1 MLKLKLQ
8 NRFQFTI
15 KFIKS
20 CFVIEAAFFFAFE
33 IKDCKFDIQLKLM
46 LDIQNISFSYTEKTV
61 INNVSFTINKGQNIA
76 IIGESGCGK
85 STLLKL
91 IYGLYDLNEGRIF
104 YEEKPVLGPK
114 YNLIAGMPYMKYLA
128 QDFDLSPYET
138 VAENVGKFLSNGFAN
153 MKKLRVQELL
163 EMVEME
169 QFSNVK
175 AKFLSGGQQQR
186 VALVRVLAL
195 EPELILL
202 DEPFSQIDAFR
213 KNALRRN
220 LFRYL
225 KQKQITCIL
234 ATHDSTDALSFADEA
249 IVMRNGE
256 IIIKDNPIEIYKKP
270 SSKYVASLFG
280 EVNEISTHLLKLTDD
295 QNEKLLVY
303 PHQLIMVENSDLE
316 VKIRRTY
323 FRGNHY
329 LIESVYKRQLIF
341 FESEFDLPLE
351 ISVFIG
357 LNS

>member
-1 MLKLKLQ
+1 
-8 NRFQFTI
+8 
-15 KFIKS
+15 
-20 CFVIEAAFFFAFE
+20 
-33 IKDCKFDIQLKLM
+33 M
-46 LDIQNISFSYTEKTV
+46 LDIQNISFSYTENPV
-61 INNVSFTINKGQNIA
+61 IKNLNFTIDNGQNVA

-91 IYGLYDLNEGRIF
+91 LYGLYDLNEGKIF
-104 YEEKPVLGPK
+104 YDETPVLGPK
-114 YNLIAGMPYMKYLA
+114 YNLIPGMPYMKYLA

-169 QFSNVK
+169 NFANVK
-175 AKFLSGGQQQR
+175 TKFLSGGQQQR
-186 VALVRVLAL
+186 IALVRVLAL
-195 EPELILL
+195 EPKVILL

-256 IIIKDNPIEIYKKP
+256 IIIKDNPAVIYNNP
-270 SSKYVASLFG
+270 PSKYVASLFG
-280 EVNEISTHLLKLTDD
+280 EVNEIPTYLLKMTDD
-295 QNEKLLVY
+295 QNEKSLVY
-303 PHQLIMVENSDLE
+303 PHQLIMVEHSDLE

>member
-1 MLKLKLQ
+1 MLQ
-8 NRFQFTI
+8 VQ
-15 KFIKS
+15 
-20 CFVIEAAFFFAFE
+20 
-33 IKDCKFDIQLKLM
+33 D
-46 LDIQNISFSYTEKTV
+46 ISFSYTDKPV
-61 INNVSFTINKGQNIA
+61 IKNVSFTINKGENIA

-91 IYGLYDLNEGRIF
+91 IYGLYDLNEGKIF
-104 YEEKPVLGPK
+104 YNEKPILGPK
-114 YNLIAGMPYMKYLA
+114 YNLVPGMPYMKYLA
-128 QDFDLSPYET
+128 QDFDLSPFET

-175 AKFLSGGQQQR
+175 ASLLSGGQKQR

-195 EPELILL
+195 EPEVILL

-225 KQKQITCIL
+225 KQKGITCII

-256 IIIKDNPIEIYKKP
+256 VIVKDNPTKIYEDP
-270 SSKYVASLFG
+270 ETRYVASLFG
-280 EVNEISTHLLKLTDD
+280 EVNEVATHLLVPYEDETHKT
-295 QNEKLLVY
+295 LVY
-303 PHQLIMVENSDLE
+303 PHQFKMVAESNLP

-329 LIESVYKRQLIF
+329 LIETVYKRQLIF
-341 FESEFDLPLE
+341 FESEIDLPLE
-351 ISVFIG
+351 QEIFLS
-357 LNS
+357 LNYL